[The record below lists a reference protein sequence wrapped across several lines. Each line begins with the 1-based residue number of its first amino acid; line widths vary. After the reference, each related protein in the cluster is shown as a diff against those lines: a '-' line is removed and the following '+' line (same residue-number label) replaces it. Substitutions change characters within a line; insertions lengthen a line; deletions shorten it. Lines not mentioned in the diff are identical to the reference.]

1 LACQTALLQARR
13 RHYYGRDSEEGS
25 DPRAAGAPA
34 RKPIPMGSE
43 VGGPELVGG
52 PDGAAGPLSATIK
65 HCVAK
70 VAGQP
75 EASLESCGGA
85 GRRRRAAAA
94 GGSGGGESCG
104 GAAQAAIDG
113 TAPKEDGAASPKM
126 NRPLPGE
133 EGMERSI
140 CKHLL

>member
-1 LACQTALLQARR
+1 
-13 RHYYGRDSEEGS
+13 
-25 DPRAAGAPA
+25 
-34 RKPIPMGSE
+34 MGSE

-94 GGSGGGESCG
+94 GGSGGGLQRR
-104 GAAQAAIDG
+104 AAAA
-113 TAPKEDGAASPKM
+113 AAGSLAEVPRKQ
-126 NRPLPGE
+126 P
-133 EGMERSI
+133 
-140 CKHLL
+140 

>member
-1 LACQTALLQARR
+1 
-13 RHYYGRDSEEGS
+13 
-25 DPRAAGAPA
+25 
-34 RKPIPMGSE
+34 MGSE

-94 GGSGGGESCG
+94 GSSGGGESGG
-104 GAAQAAIDG
+104 GAAQAATDG
-113 TAPKEDGAASPKM
+113 AAKEDGAASPEDYP
-126 NRPLPGE
+126 PLTW
-133 EGMERSI
+133 ERI
-140 CKHLL
+140 CILKTTTCGA

>member
-1 LACQTALLQARR
+1 MSIFFLNIERRGGRAPPLACQTALLQARR
-13 RHYYGRDSEEGS
+13 RHYYGRDSEEAGS

-52 PDGAAGPLSATIK
+52 PDGAAGPLSATNK

-85 GRRRRAAAA
+85 GRRRRPA
-94 GGSGGGESCG
+94 
-104 GAAQAAIDG
+104 
-113 TAPKEDGAASPKM
+113 
-126 NRPLPGE
+126 
-133 EGMERSI
+133 
-140 CKHLL
+140 

>member
-1 LACQTALLQARR
+1 MACQTALLQARR
-13 RHYYGRDSEEGS
+13 RHYGRDSEEAGS

-52 PDGAAGPLSATIK
+52 PDGAAGPLSATNK

-75 EASLESCGGA
+75 EALLESCGGA

-94 GGSGGGESCG
+94 GVSGGGESCG
-104 GAAQAAIDG
+104 GAAQAATDG
-113 TAPKEDGAASPKM
+113 VAPKEDGAASPEDYP
-126 NRPLPGE
+126 PLTWG
-133 EGMERSI
+133 GR
-140 CKHLL
+140 KD